1 VNQHSEEW
9 VLPDSIQGLF
19 DPRRIADCSF
29 KASCQSTPTKGTNM
43 PVTQIL
49 DSTLAESAS
58 NHVLEH
64 RPDSLSGAVEQLA
77 GLRFSI
83 LLSAKWLGSGALTG
97 HARTELQDEL
107 RQLRTRYS
115 NKIDEIAINYG
126 VRAAMLAQA
135 GVEREVG
142 VPKNMAPLKQS
153 ECDGFHDV

>member
-1 VNQHSEEW
+1 
-9 VLPDSIQGLF
+9 
-19 DPRRIADCSF
+19 
-29 KASCQSTPTKGTNM
+29 M
-43 PVTQIL
+43 PVTQTL
-49 DSTLAESAS
+49 DSTLAEPAS
-58 NHVLEH
+58 RYVFDHQQAG
-64 RPDSLSGAVEQLA
+64 LSGVVEQLA

-83 LLSAKWLGSGALTG
+83 LLSAKWLGSDVLTG